1 MIDRRGTIPAYS
13 IRQRQK
19 QGGHIM
25 GIFTRFRD
33 IVSSN
38 INAMLDRA
46 EDPEKLIKL
55 MIREMEDT
63 LVEIKASCAGVLAS
77 SKKVERQM
85 HEAQSRSRHWAEKA
99 ALAVKKGRD
108 DLAREALVEKRRYA
122 DAAKI
127 LEQELTEH
135 NVLVEQYQEDIR
147 QLEDKMGAAR
157 EKQRLLLQRQIRAV
171 GKMRAQEEIRRM
183 DSTEAVFKFE
193 ELENRI
199 ERMEAEADLVNYG
212 RKPDLEEELENLD
225 FDDEI
230 EAELQTLKSSLPK
243 KDEEPSHPAHPA

>member
-1 MIDRRGTIPAYS
+1 
-13 IRQRQK
+13 
-19 QGGHIM
+19 M

-38 INAMLDRA
+38 ISAMLDKA

-77 SKKVERQM
+77 SKKVQRQM
-85 HEAQSRSRHWAEKA
+85 QEVRSRSRYWEEKA

-108 DLAREALVEKRRYA
+108 DLAREALVEKRRYG
-122 DAAKI
+122 DAAVA
-127 LEQELTEH
+127 LEHEFTEH
-135 NVLVEQYQEDIR
+135 NVLVAQYQKDIR
-147 QLEDKMGAAR
+147 QLEEKMGTAR
-157 EKQRLLLQRQIRAV
+157 EKQRLLVQRQIRAV
-171 GKMRAQEEIRRM
+171 GKIRAQEEIRRM
-183 DSTEAVFKFE
+183 DSSEAVFKFE

-212 RKPDLEEELENLD
+212 RKPDLEEELESLD

-230 EAELQTLKSSLPK
+230 EAELQTLKSSRPK
-243 KDEEPSHPAHPA
+243 NDEETSRPA